1 MKKKYNAILS
11 SLLRNYGIEHEA
23 EVISTAFTKLHCRY
37 HERNDRNDVMKV
49 VVECFKKLVSDFMLE
64 FIEEFTQCSDANE
77 MDERVLQ
84 KASAWY
90 VVTYS
95 DPEPKYLSFPWIVHK
110 YLAALKMRQNQI
122 SAQPFSPAIIKL
134 DEKILECESENL
146 LPQYEETR
154 IWFNYTYL
162 CDPQIVKRALKVLIL
177 WATDEEIVVTPERQR
192 GLLYVDIFVKVFLH
206 VAELCKYV
214 TQNDDVIVN
223 DETIVNESK
232 AYSSGK
238 LCLEFLKFCSS
249 LRFYNQNDIHEI
261 LPFYVYKPTKL
272 AKRAVVA
279 YHKFALLGLF
289 RNLYFDQ
296 IIDDDLINMQPISID
311 SKVFGKNP
319 ISKSALKKAEEAL
332 KKYSDVETIHLSDQR
347 QTKKVCISATGSE
360 RSIKDLRSILRK
372 GHEFLKSF
380 FKTGNMPE
388 VELSVID
395 IIGTKKANV
404 GKVDISQEK
413 ISVVDL
419 IIHENRANV
428 TKKDM
433 PQEDISLLIVKNRR
447 KRANVTDNQKP
458 GKRVKN

>member
-1 MKKKYNAILS
+1 MRNKYNAILS

-23 EVISTAFTKLHCRY
+23 EIISTAFTKLHCRY
-37 HERNDRNDVMKV
+37 HERNDRKDVMKV
-49 VVECFKKLVSDFMLE
+49 VVACFKKLVSDFMLE

-77 MDERVLQ
+77 MDEAVLQ

-110 YLAALKMRQNQI
+110 YLANLKMRQNQL
-122 SAQPFSPAIIKL
+122 SAQPFSPAIVKF

-146 LPQYEETR
+146 LPNYEETH
-154 IWFNYTYL
+154 IWDSYAYL
-162 CDPQIVKRALKVLIL
+162 CDPLIVKRALKVLIL
-177 WATDEEIVVTPERQR
+177 WATEEEIIVTPERQK
-192 GLLYVDIFVKVFLH
+192 GLLYVDVFVKIFLY

-214 TQNDDVIVN
+214 TQKDVIVN
-223 DETIVNESK
+223 DESQT
-232 AYSSGK
+232 YSSGK

-249 LRFYNQNDIHEI
+249 LRFYNHNDIHEI

-296 IIDDDLINMQPISID
+296 KIDDDLINMQPISID
-311 SKVFGKNP
+311 SKIFGKNP
-319 ISKSALKKAEEAL
+319 ISVSTLKKAEEAL

-360 RSIKDLRSILRK
+360 RSIKELRSILRK
-372 GHEFLKSF
+372 GRDYLTEF
-380 FKTGNMPE
+380 FKNGSVPE
-388 VELSVID
+388 V
-395 IIGTKKANV
+395 
-404 GKVDISQEK
+404 
-413 ISVVDL
+413 SVVD
-419 IIHENRANV
+419 IVNV
-428 TKKDM
+428 MGAKQKKNPKIGM
-433 PQEDISLLIVKNRR
+433 PQEAVPVVDIIVDENSSSITKSDEEISVLDIFDKIVK
-447 KRANVTDNQKP
+447 KRSNAADNQKYR
-458 GKRVKN
+458 KRVKN